1 MAGKE
6 DVTEVKLQFLE
17 RMLLKKGTMKF
28 LLSLRHG
35 EKTSSELRS
44 LGVKPPD
51 KLSYILHLVH
61 KERDYNGIMKYSL
74 TSRGKRLADSMAELL
89 KVTDEILPSED

>member
-6 DVTEVKLQFLE
+6 DVTEVKLQFLD
-17 RMLLKKGTMKF
+17 RVLLKKRTMKF
-28 LLSLRHG
+28 LLALRYG
-35 EKTSSELRS
+35 EKTFSELRS

-51 KLSYILHLVH
+51 RFSFILHLVH
-61 KERDYNGIMKYSL
+61 KERDDNGIMKYTL
-74 TSRGKRLADSMAELL
+74 TSRGRRLSDATVELL